1 MTQDRVE
8 AVERALAILGAFDAT
23 QPRRTLAELAAAT
36 GLYKSTILRLAGSLE
51 HCGYLLRQDDGAWRL
66 GPALGRLGTVYR
78 SGFDLAD
85 AIRPELARLVEATR
99 ETASFYVRDGDS
111 RVCLYRQ
118 NSPQA
123 ARHHLDEGAQLPLT
137 AGASARILM
146 AFTAPGD
153 APGDGDGAAVRAQ
166 GHYVSLGERDPLVA
180 AVSVPVFDG
189 AGRFR
194 GALAVS
200 GLAARFDAPARDRA
214 LALLHAAT
222 ARLKP
227 ALG

>member
-8 AVERALAILGAFDAT
+8 AVERALAILGAFDAA
-23 QPRRTLAELAAAT
+23 QPRRTLADLAAAT

-153 APGDGDGAAVRAQ
+153 ASGAAIRTQ

-189 AGRFR
+189 AGLFR

-200 GLAARFDAPARDRA
+200 GLAARFTTVARDEA
-214 LALLHAAT
+214 LDLLRGAA

>member
-8 AVERALAILGAFDAT
+8 AVERALAILDAFDAE

-51 HCGYLLRQDDGAWRL
+51 HCGYLLRQEDGAWRL

-146 AFTAPGD
+146 AFTTPED
-153 APGDGDGAAVRAQ
+153 AGGAAIRAQ

-200 GLAARFDAPARDRA
+200 GLAARFTATARGEA
-214 LALLHAAT
+214 LDLLNDAAT
-222 ARLKP
+222 RLKP
-227 ALG
+227 ALS

>member
-8 AVERALAILGAFDAT
+8 AVERALAILDAFNAA
-23 QPRRTLAELAAAT
+23 QPKRMLAELAAAT
-36 GLYKSTILRLAGSLE
+36 GLYKSTILRIAGSLE
-51 HCGYLLRQDDGAWRL
+51 RFGYLLRQADGAWRL

-78 SGFDLAD
+78 IGFDLAEVV
-85 AIRPELARLVEATR
+85 RPELGRLVEATR
-99 ETASFYVRDGDS
+99 ETASFYVREGDS

-123 ARHHLDEGAQLPLT
+123 ARHHLDEGAQLPLI
-137 AGASARILM
+137 AGASARILT
-146 AFTAPGD
+146 AFTQPEDPA
-153 APGDGDGAAVRAQ
+153 GAAVRAQ
-166 GHYVSLGERDPLVA
+166 GHTVSLGERDPLVA

-189 AGRFR
+189 TGGFR

-200 GLAARFDAPARDRA
+200 GLIARFDAPARERA
-214 LALLHAAT
+214 LALLRDAA
-222 ARLKP
+222 ARLAQ